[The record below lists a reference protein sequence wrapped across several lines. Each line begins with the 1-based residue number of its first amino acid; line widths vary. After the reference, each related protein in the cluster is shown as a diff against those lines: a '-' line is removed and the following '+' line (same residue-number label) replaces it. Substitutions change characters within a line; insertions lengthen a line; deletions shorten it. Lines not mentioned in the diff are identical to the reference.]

1 LGNQKVG
8 KRELVERVR
17 RVRRTEVRERENVSG
32 V

>member
-8 KRELVERVR
+8 KRERVERVR